1 MISATINSETN
12 SSSVGREECVAV
24 TTSETNLDG
33 NNSGLGEEK
42 CAAVSYSSKK
52 GEEFS
57 SGFNIPLNIFHYK
70 DYDSDFFT
78 SWYNKSS
85 KIFKEISRTSL
96 EKRVLNV
103 ALAFLMLPYVALTA
117 LGLVLY
123 SRYKIND
130 KTQIS
135 VEENKKKEN
144 KLTAK
149 RLAYGIL
156 ASVVI
161 FATFVIL
168 LIPATIALAI
178 FYLLNRGLVHSLIAA
193 FKEGSESYQNQHPNI
208 EVSFH
213 GTEVNKSDIMLDVEI
228 KFPPQ
233 FAQLR
238 EDLYKNG
245 GRINV
250 GQDPEHNTILKSSVK
265 IHLGGVLKPLRS
277 EITNVLKI
285 SVQGFTKIME
295 ELMNLEKAGITYNKL
310 KELLNGFRLKV
321 VNSVDSKL
329 ISCLIPGE
337 VFIQPFK
344 EIIDV
349 VEKLPASIKSSIL
362 LPDGEKIFKDL
373 IWPHIRDNLYEVFS
387 ENIELTLVRSELDE
401 VSVTQQRPEIMIMA

>member
-1 MISATINSETN
+1 MTLI
-12 SSSVGREECVAV
+12 
-24 TTSETNLDG
+24 
-33 NNSGLGEEK
+33 
-42 CAAVSYSSKK
+42 
-52 GEEFS
+52 
-57 SGFNIPLNIFHYK
+57 
-70 DYDSDFFT
+70 FFT

-213 GTEVNKSDIMLDVEI
+213 GTEVNKSDIMLDIEI

-238 EDLYKNG
+238 EDLYKNKNG
-245 GRINV
+245 GWINV

-265 IHLGGVLKPLRS
+265 IHLGSGLKPLRS

-285 SVQGFTKIME
+285 SVQGFTKTME

-310 KELLNGFRLKV
+310 KELLTEFKLKV

-349 VEKLPASIKSSIL
+349 VEKLPASIKPSIL

-373 IWPHIRDNLYEVFS
+373 ILPRIRDKLYEVFS

-401 VSVTQQRPEIMIMA
+401 VNVTQQNQETVITA